1 MRFDNLH
8 SPSSPESFNVE
19 VRRNLIVNIL
29 PMPNINYID
38 QQNIIKYL
46 IDNTVTAYTNTM
58 GVSPF

>member
-1 MRFDNLH
+1 
-8 SPSSPESFNVE
+8 
-19 VRRNLIVNIL
+19 
-29 PMPNINYID
+29 MPNINYID